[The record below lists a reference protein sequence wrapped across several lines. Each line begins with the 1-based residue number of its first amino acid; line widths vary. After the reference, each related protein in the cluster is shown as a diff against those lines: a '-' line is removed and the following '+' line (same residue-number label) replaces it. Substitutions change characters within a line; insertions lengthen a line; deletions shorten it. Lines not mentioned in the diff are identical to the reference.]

1 MSKGI
6 RFVGLDVHKETIA
19 VAVAPA
25 EGEPFSLGTI
35 PNNGAA
41 IAKLMKQLRGGG
53 KFTCCYEA
61 GPTGY
66 VLYWQLE
73 QIGIECMVV
82 APSLV
87 PVRSGDRVKTDRR
100 DALKLARLYRAGELT
115 GVWVPTAEHE
125 ALRDL
130 VRTREAAKKDE
141 RRARNRLQKF
151 LLRRGIRKPGKM
163 REGSEA
169 YRVWLSG
176 VAFDHA
182 AQSAVRD
189 DLLREVE
196 HAAQRV
202 KCLDSAM
209 DAAIAT
215 APPVMRAV
223 IDALQAMRGINK
235 LSAAT
240 IAAEVG
246 PMTRFEHPRELMSY
260 SGDVPSEHSSG
271 NNRRQGMIT
280 KTGNAHLRR
289 VIGEAA
295 WHYRHRPRLIG
306 QLRKRQIG
314 LSSEIT
320 DIAWNAQVRLYKRH
334 RHLLAKGKPRNKVVT
349 AVAREMLGFI
359 WDIATHVELATGTE
373 E

>member
-1 MSKGI
+1 MNKRI
-6 RFVGLDVHKETIA
+6 RFVGLDVHKETLS
-19 VAVAPA
+19 VAVAA
-25 EGEPFSLGTI
+25 SEGEAISLGTI
-35 PNNGAA
+35 PNDPDAIGKLVRKLLAA
-41 IAKLMKQLRGGG
+41 GP
-53 KFTCCYEA
+53 FVCCYEA

-66 VLYWQLE
+66 VLYWQLTRL
-73 QIGIECMVV
+73 GVDCMVV

-87 PVRSGDRVKTDRR
+87 PVKPGDRVKTDRR
-100 DALKLARLYRAGELT
+100 DALKLARLFRAGELT
-115 GVWVPTAEHE
+115 GVWIPTPEHE

-163 REGSEA
+163 RDGSESW
-169 YRVWLSG
+169 RVWLSG
-176 VAFDHA
+176 VRFDHA
-182 AQSAVRD
+182 AQTAVRD

-196 HAAQRV
+196 HAAQRI
-202 KCLDSAM
+202 KSL
-209 DAAIAT
+209 DAALDVAIAA
-215 APPVMRAV
+215 APAVMRAV
-223 IDALQAMRGINK
+223 IDALQAMRGLNK

-240 IAAEVG
+240 IVSEVG
-246 PMTRFEHPRELMSY
+246 PMARFEHPRQLMSY

-271 NNRRQGMIT
+271 NARRQGVIT

-306 QLRKRQIG
+306 QIRKRQAG

-320 DIAWNAQVRLYKRH
+320 DIAWNAQVRLNKRH
-334 RHLLAKGKPRNKVVT
+334 RHLLAKGKPHNKVVT

-359 WDIATHVELATGTE
+359 WNIATHVELAAAAQT
-373 E
+373 